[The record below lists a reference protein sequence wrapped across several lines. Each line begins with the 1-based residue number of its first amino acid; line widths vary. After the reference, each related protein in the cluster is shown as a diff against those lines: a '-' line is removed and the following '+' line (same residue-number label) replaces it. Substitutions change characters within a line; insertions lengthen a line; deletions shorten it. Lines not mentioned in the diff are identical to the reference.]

1 MRSASFIFNWISN
14 INLLSFTGPFMSS
27 SLPSKLL
34 QRGIKGFAWPLH
46 YSSSPI
52 THPQPARSN
61 KTGMKILQKIH
72 LLRVLIHFP
81 LGETPFNFFP
91 HFAWKKKRTFRDES
105 AVMLQ
110 TACKIYVPI
119 LRASA
124 AVASQGSKVQ
134 LAAWKQDVFRLVAGN
149 TAEAAEKRTVFK
161 SLVPLCGLFVF
172 LISIILKSQ
181 FVHNKQQLNLS
192 SH

>member
-1 MRSASFIFNWISN
+1 MAFFSSVQISISSSCGQEMRSASFIFNWISN

-34 QRGIKGFAWPLH
+34 RRGIKGFAWPLH

-61 KTGMKILQKIH
+61 KTGMEILQKIH
-72 LLRVLIHFP
+72 SPRVLIHFP
-81 LGETPFNFFP
+81 HSETPFNFSP
-91 HFAWKKKRTFRDES
+91 HFARKKRTFGDES

-110 TACKIYVPI
+110 TACKIYVAI

-124 AVASQGSKVQ
+124 AVASQGSKVS
-134 LAAWKQDVFRLVAGN
+134 R
-149 TAEAAEKRTVFK
+149 
-161 SLVPLCGLFVF
+161 C
-172 LISIILKSQ
+172 
-181 FVHNKQQLNLS
+181 
-192 SH
+192 